1 MVAAAD
7 PAMEEVTSL
16 AEEAEGVVLA
26 ADAVILEA
34 AGISIG
40 VITVA
45 AAADAILEMV
55 EEAEAILTIRIIVE
69 AATAAII
76 MDTETAEVSMIITAV
91 ATVQLMRQMVITA
104 AMQCAARQIWPDP
117 VQDEAM
123 VPPEIITEEGVAVT

>member
-7 PAMEEVTSL
+7 PTMEEVTSL
-16 AEEAEGVVLA
+16 AEEAEEVVLA
-26 ADAVILEA
+26 ADVVILEA

-45 AAADAILEMV
+45 AADATLEMV
-55 EEAEAILTIRIIVE
+55 EEAEAILTKRIIVE
-69 AATAAII
+69 AATAAIA

>member
-7 PAMEEVTSL
+7 PTMEEVTSL
-16 AEEAEGVVLA
+16 AEEAEEVVLA

-55 EEAEAILTIRIIVE
+55 EEAEAILTIATCHQKCIIHPS
-69 AATAAII
+69 T
-76 MDTETAEVSMIITAV
+76 
-91 ATVQLMRQMVITA
+91 
-104 AMQCAARQIWPDP
+104 
-117 VQDEAM
+117 
-123 VPPEIITEEGVAVT
+123 

>member
-7 PAMEEVTSL
+7 PTMEEVTSL
-16 AEEAEGVVLA
+16 AEEAEEVVLA
-26 ADAVILEA
+26 VDVVILEA

-45 AAADAILEMV
+45 AADATLEMV
-55 EEAEAILTIRIIVE
+55 EEAEAILTKRIIVE
-69 AATAAII
+69 AATAAIV